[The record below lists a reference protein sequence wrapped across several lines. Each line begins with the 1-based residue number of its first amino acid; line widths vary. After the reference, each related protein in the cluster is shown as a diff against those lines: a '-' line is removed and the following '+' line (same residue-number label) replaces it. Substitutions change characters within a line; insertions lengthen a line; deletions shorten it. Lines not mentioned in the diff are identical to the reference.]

1 MQRIDKLEV
10 VEMIIKAFS
19 CSKVSISI
27 QDNAASSLNN
37 IVHNRG
43 PLHSSA
49 VTFVNQGGVLDL
61 LGTIPFL
68 LSCADGTIQ

>member
-1 MQRIDKLEV
+1 
-10 VEMIIKAFS
+10 MIIKAFS
-19 CSKVSISI
+19 YRRISISI
-27 QDNAASSLNN
+27 QDNVVSSLNI

-43 PLHSSA
+43 PLHSSV
-49 VTFVNQGGVLDL
+49 VTYINQGGVLDL